1 VPLLAEKIIH
11 GDMRA
16 TAQLIRRID
25 DGDSKVFA
33 ELALLYRHAGRS
45 YVIGFTGSP
54 GVGKST
60 LVDRVVSRF
69 RQDGKTVGIL
79 AVDPTSPFTGG
90 AILGDRIRMQKHF
103 LDEGVF
109 IRSMATRGKFGGLT
123 RSTADAIV
131 VLDAMGKDVIIVET
145 VGVGQDEVDI
155 AHNAHT
161 TVLVTI
167 PGMGDEIQAI
177 KAGLME
183 IGDLFVVN
191 KADRE
196 GASKTLRELRFLLQM
211 SSDRYE
217 ANGWTPP
224 IIDTVAASDQGV
236 DKLYGAILEHRRHL
250 LEHDRERMVERDRI
264 RVRNQVLDLLKEN
277 LMEKALESLGGVQAL
292 NGVVEEIVAKTKDP
306 YGASSE
312 LVERILG
319 SAVH

>member
-1 VPLLAEKIIH
+1 VTLLAEKIIS
-11 GDMRA
+11 GDMRS

-25 DGDSKVFA
+25 DGDSSVFA

-196 GASKTLRELRFLLQM
+196 GASKTLRELKFLLQM

-217 ANGWTPP
+217 ATGWTPP

-236 DKLYGAILEHRRHL
+236 DELYKAILGHHQYL
-250 LEHDRERMVERDRI
+250 LEHGRERMMERDKV

-277 LMEKALESLGGVQAL
+277 LMEKALARLGGVQAL
-292 NGVVEEIVAKTKDP
+292 NGVVEEIVTKAKDP
-306 YGASSE
+306 YGASSD

-319 SAVH
+319 SAAN